1 MTKPRRVQ
9 PPVVI
14 KLPNN
19 PEVNWTTGELVITD
33 RQLNNFYDEVK
44 RHWDRKQMRKSKSR
58 VTRLNEAVDQV
69 LEAKQ
74 EIEDIKF
81 EIEQWKENLE
91 GTNFEGTL
99 KYEMLEEC
107 LDGLEEVFDQLD
119 EVSYSDG
126 DIVFP
131 GMFDQLPTKSYL
143 GYKN

>member
-1 MTKPRRVQ
+1 MTQKPRRVQ

-33 RQLNNFYDEVK
+33 RQLSNFYDEVK
-44 RHWDRKQMRKSKSR
+44 RHWDRKQLRKSKSR
-58 VTRLNEAVDQV
+58 VARLNEAVDRV

-74 EIEDIKF
+74 EVEDIKF

-107 LDGLEEVFDQLD
+107 LQGLEEVFDQLD
-119 EVSYSDG
+119 EVTYSDG
-126 DIVFP
+126 DIIFP
-131 GMFDQLPTKSYL
+131 GMFD
-143 GYKN
+143 

>member
-1 MTKPRRVQ
+1 MTQKPRRVQ

-14 KLPNN
+14 KLPTN

-58 VTRLNEAVDQV
+58 VVRLNEAVDQV

-74 EIEDIKF
+74 EVEDIKY

-107 LDGLEEVFDQLD
+107 LQGLEEVFDQLE
-119 EVSYSDG
+119 EVTYSDG
-126 DIVFP
+126 DIIFP
-131 GMFDQLPTKSYL
+131 GMFD
-143 GYKN
+143 

>member
-33 RQLNNFYDEVK
+33 RQLNNFYEEVK
-44 RHWDRKQMRKSKSR
+44 RHWDRKLMRKFKSR

-74 EIEDIKF
+74 DIEDIKF

-99 KYEMLEEC
+99 KHEMLEEC
-107 LDGLEEVFDQLD
+107 LQGLEEVFDQLD
-119 EVSYSDG
+119 EVTYSDG
-126 DIVFP
+126 DIIFP
-131 GMFDQLPTKSYL
+131 GMFD
-143 GYKN
+143 

>member
-19 PEVNWTTGELVITD
+19 PEVNWTKGELVITD

-107 LDGLEEVFDQLD
+107 LQGLEEVFDQLE
-119 EVSYSDG
+119 EVTYSDG
-126 DIVFP
+126 DIIFP
-131 GMFDQLPTKSYL
+131 GMFD
-143 GYKN
+143 

>member
-19 PEVNWTTGELVITD
+19 PEVNWTKGELVITD

-107 LDGLEEVFDQLD
+107 LQGLEEVFDQLE
-119 EVSYSDG
+119 EVTYSDG

-131 GMFDQLPTKSYL
+131 GMFD
-143 GYKN
+143 

>member
-19 PEVNWTTGELVITD
+19 PEVNWTKGELVITD

-107 LDGLEEVFDQLD
+107 LQGLEEVFDQLD
-119 EVSYSDG
+119 EVTYSDG
-126 DIVFP
+126 DIIFP
-131 GMFDQLPTKSYL
+131 GMFD
-143 GYKN
+143 

>member
-1 MTKPRRVQ
+1 MSKKPRRVQ

-14 KLPNN
+14 KLPTN

-44 RHWDRKQMRKSKSR
+44 GHWDRKQLRKSKSR
-58 VTRLNEAVDQV
+58 VARLNEAVDQV

-74 EIEDIKF
+74 DIEDLKY

-107 LDGLEEVFDQLD
+107 LQGLEEVFDQLD
-119 EVSYSDG
+119 EVTYSDG
-126 DIVFP
+126 DIIFP
-131 GMFDQLPTKSYL
+131 GMFD
-143 GYKN
+143 

>member
-107 LDGLEEVFDQLD
+107 LQGLEEVFDQLD
-119 EVSYSDG
+119 EVTYSDG
-126 DIVFP
+126 DIIFP
-131 GMFDQLPTKSYL
+131 GMFD
-143 GYKN
+143 

>member
-131 GMFDQLPTKSYL
+131 GMFDQLPTKSYM

>member
-74 EIEDIKF
+74 DIEDIKF
-81 EIEQWKENLE
+81 EIEEWKENLE

-107 LDGLEEVFDQLD
+107 LNGLEEVFDQLD

-131 GMFDQLPTKSYL
+131 GMFD
-143 GYKN
+143 

>member
-1 MTKPRRVQ
+1 MVSNLNKEVVMTQKPRRVQ

-44 RHWDRKQMRKSKSR
+44 RHWDRKQLRKSKSR
-58 VTRLNEAVDQV
+58 VARLNEAVDRV

-74 EIEDIKF
+74 EVEDIKF

-107 LDGLEEVFDQLD
+107 LQGLEEVFDQLD
-119 EVSYSDG
+119 EVTYSDG
-126 DIVFP
+126 DIIFP
-131 GMFDQLPTKSYL
+131 GMFD
-143 GYKN
+143 

>member
-1 MTKPRRVQ
+1 MTQKLRRVQ

-14 KLPNN
+14 KLPTN

-58 VTRLNEAVDQV
+58 VVRLNEAVDQV

-74 EIEDIKF
+74 DVEDIKY

-107 LDGLEEVFDQLD
+107 LQGLEEVFDQLE
-119 EVSYSDG
+119 EVTYSDG
-126 DIVFP
+126 DIIFP
-131 GMFDQLPTKSYL
+131 GMFD
-143 GYKN
+143 

>member
-19 PEVNWTTGELVITD
+19 PEVNWTKGELVITD

-131 GMFDQLPTKSYL
+131 GMFD
-143 GYKN
+143 

>member
-1 MTKPRRVQ
+1 MVSNKNKEVVMTQKPRRVQ

-14 KLPNN
+14 KLPTN

-58 VTRLNEAVDQV
+58 VVRLNEAVDQV

-74 EIEDIKF
+74 EVEDLKY

-107 LDGLEEVFDQLD
+107 LQGIEEVFEQLEEVT
-119 EVSYSDG
+119 YSDG
-126 DIVFP
+126 DIIFP
-131 GMFDQLPTKSYL
+131 GMFD
-143 GYKN
+143 

>member
-1 MTKPRRVQ
+1 MVSNKNKEVVMTQKPRRVQ

-14 KLPNN
+14 KLPTN

-58 VTRLNEAVDQV
+58 VVRLNEAVDQV

-74 EIEDIKF
+74 DVEDIKY

-107 LDGLEEVFDQLD
+107 LQGIEEVFEQLEEVT
-119 EVSYSDG
+119 YSDG
-126 DIVFP
+126 DIIFP
-131 GMFDQLPTKSYL
+131 GMFD
-143 GYKN
+143 

>member
-74 EIEDIKF
+74 DVEDIKY

-119 EVSYSDG
+119 EVTYSDG

-131 GMFDQLPTKSYL
+131 GMFD
-143 GYKN
+143 

>member
-33 RQLNNFYDEVK
+33 RQLNNFYEEVK
-44 RHWDRKQMRKSKSR
+44 RHWDRKLMRKSKSR

-74 EIEDIKF
+74 DIEDIKF

-107 LDGLEEVFDQLD
+107 LQGLEEVFDQLD
-119 EVSYSDG
+119 EVTYSDG
-126 DIVFP
+126 DIIFP
-131 GMFDQLPTKSYL
+131 GMFD
-143 GYKN
+143 

>member
-1 MTKPRRVQ
+1 MTQKPRRVQ

-14 KLPNN
+14 KLPTN

-33 RQLNNFYDEVK
+33 RQLNNFYVEVK

-58 VTRLNEAVDQV
+58 VVRLNEAVDQV

-74 EIEDIKF
+74 EVEDIKY

-107 LDGLEEVFDQLD
+107 LQGLEEVFDQLE
-119 EVSYSDG
+119 EVTYSDG
-126 DIVFP
+126 DIIFP
-131 GMFDQLPTKSYL
+131 GMFD
-143 GYKN
+143 

>member
-19 PEVNWTTGELVITD
+19 PEVNWTKGELVITD

-107 LDGLEEVFDQLD
+107 LDGLEEVFDQLE
-119 EVSYSDG
+119 EVTYSDG
-126 DIVFP
+126 DIIFP
-131 GMFDQLPTKSYL
+131 GMFD
-143 GYKN
+143 

>member
-58 VTRLNEAVDQV
+58 VARLNEAVDRV

-74 EIEDIKF
+74 EVEDIKF

-131 GMFDQLPTKSYL
+131 GMFD
-143 GYKN
+143 

>member
-1 MTKPRRVQ
+1 MTQKPRRVQ

-14 KLPNN
+14 KLPTN

-58 VTRLNEAVDQV
+58 VVRLNEAVDQV

-74 EIEDIKF
+74 EVEDLKY

-107 LDGLEEVFDQLD
+107 LQGIEEVFEQLEEVT
-119 EVSYSDG
+119 YSDG
-126 DIVFP
+126 DIIFP
-131 GMFDQLPTKSYL
+131 GMFD
-143 GYKN
+143 

>member
-1 MTKPRRVQ
+1 MTQKPRRVQ
-9 PPVVI
+9 PPVVM

-44 RHWDRKQMRKSKSR
+44 RHWDRKQLRKSKSR
-58 VTRLNEAVDQV
+58 VARLNEAVDRV

-74 EIEDIKF
+74 EVEDIKY

-131 GMFDQLPTKSYL
+131 GMFD
-143 GYKN
+143 

>member
-1 MTKPRRVQ
+1 MTQKPRRVQ

-14 KLPNN
+14 KLPTN

-58 VTRLNEAVDQV
+58 VVRLNEAIDQV

-74 EIEDIKF
+74 EVEDIKY

-107 LDGLEEVFDQLD
+107 LQGLEEVFDQLE
-119 EVSYSDG
+119 EVTYSDG
-126 DIVFP
+126 DIIFP
-131 GMFDQLPTKSYL
+131 GMFD
-143 GYKN
+143 

>member
-131 GMFDQLPTKSYL
+131 GMFD
-143 GYKN
+143 

>member
-1 MTKPRRVQ
+1 MSKKPRRVQ

-14 KLPNN
+14 KLPTN

-44 RHWDRKQMRKSKSR
+44 GHWNRKQLRKSKSR

-74 EIEDIKF
+74 DIEDLKY

-107 LDGLEEVFDQLD
+107 LQGLEEVFDQLD
-119 EVSYSDG
+119 EVTYSDG
-126 DIVFP
+126 DIIFP
-131 GMFDQLPTKSYL
+131 GMFD
-143 GYKN
+143 

>member
-1 MTKPRRVQ
+1 MTQKPRRVQ

-44 RHWDRKQMRKSKSR
+44 RHWDRKQMRKPKSR
-58 VTRLNEAVDQV
+58 VARLNEAVDRV
-69 LEAKQ
+69 LEAKH
-74 EIEDIKF
+74 EVEDIKF

-107 LDGLEEVFDQLD
+107 LNGLEEVFDQLD
-119 EVSYSDG
+119 EVTYSDG
-126 DIVFP
+126 DIIFP
-131 GMFDQLPTKSYL
+131 GMFD
-143 GYKN
+143 

>member
-1 MTKPRRVQ
+1 MTKKPRRVQ

-44 RHWDRKQMRKSKSR
+44 RHWDRKQLRKSKSR
-58 VTRLNEAVDQV
+58 VARLNEAVDRV

-74 EIEDIKF
+74 EVEDIKF

-107 LDGLEEVFDQLD
+107 LQGLEEVFDQLD
-119 EVSYSDG
+119 EVTYSDG
-126 DIVFP
+126 DIIFP
-131 GMFDQLPTKSYL
+131 GMFD
-143 GYKN
+143 